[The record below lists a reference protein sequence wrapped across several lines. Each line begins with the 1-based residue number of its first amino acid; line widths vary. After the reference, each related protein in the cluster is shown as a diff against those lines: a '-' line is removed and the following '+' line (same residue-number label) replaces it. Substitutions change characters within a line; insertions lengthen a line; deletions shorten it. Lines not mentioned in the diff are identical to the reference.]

1 MATTSNRIHAAAES
15 AARTSRPVRKKAAI
29 RGVRSV
35 GTLCDRAPVT
45 VPASTTIVSAAK
57 LMRDRHVGTLI
68 VVSSGKSRR
77 PLGIVTDRDLVVG
90 VLAFDLDG
98 TVFTVGDVMSR
109 SLATLRETDGVE
121 DAINRM
127 RSKGVRRLPVVRATG
142 GLLGIVALD
151 DLLEHLA
158 AQLNHVVEAIGQER
172 QREVRTRK
180 RAF

>member
-1 MATTSNRIHAAAES
+1 MATTSNRITAAGAGIGRNS
-15 AARTSRPVRKKAAI
+15 IRARKPTAI
-29 RGVRSV
+29 RAVRGVGR
-35 GTLCDRAPVT
+35 LCDRAPVT
-45 VPASTTIVSAAK
+45 VSASTTIVSAAK

-68 VVSSGKSRR
+68 VVAAGKARR

-90 VLAFDLDG
+90 ILAFDLDG
-98 TVFTVGDVMSR
+98 MVFTVGDVMSR

-142 GLLGIVALD
+142 GLVGIVALD

-158 AQLNHVVEAIGQER
+158 AQLTDVVVAIRHER
-172 QREVRTRK
+172 QREARTRK
-180 RAF
+180 RVF

>member
-1 MATTSNRIHAAAES
+1 MAKTSNRIPASGAS
-15 AARTSRPVRKKAAI
+15 AGRNPRVVRKLAAI
-29 RGVRSV
+29 RAVRTV
-35 GTLCDRAPVT
+35 GRLCDRAPVT

-68 VVSSGKSRR
+68 VVDAGKTRR
-77 PLGIVTDRDLVVG
+77 PRGIVTDRDLVVG

-121 DAINRM
+121 DAIKRM

-142 GLLGIVALD
+142 GLVGIVALD
-151 DLLEHLA
+151 DLLGHLA
-158 AQLNHVVEAIGQER
+158 AQLTHVVEAIGQER